1 MDRARG
7 MVDATSGS
15 RSFGNTD
22 ARTTRLVFIY
32 LPAMHTVAI
41 IGGGAAGM
49 MTVATLL
56 ENGFNGQVLLFEKN
70 SRLGAKVII
79 SGGGRCN
86 VTTGFF
92 KKQDLLNKFPRGAD
106 FLPHALATFGP
117 RSIRRWFEV
126 HGVPCKEEEDHRI
139 FPVSDDGKD
148 IVGVFERLFIERAV
162 DVHLK
167 ESIQA
172 ISRTTC
178 SDGTCRGFTLM
189 TDK

>member
-1 MDRARG
+1 
-7 MVDATSGS
+7 
-15 RSFGNTD
+15 
-22 ARTTRLVFIY
+22 
-32 LPAMHTVAI
+32 
-41 IGGGAAGM
+41 M

-56 ENGFNGQVLLFEKN
+56 ENGFRGQILVFEKN

-92 KKQDLLNKFPRGAD
+92 KKQDLLTKYPRGAD

-117 RSIRRWFEV
+117 RAIRRWFET

-148 IVGVFERLFIERAV
+148 IVGVFERLFAEKGV
-162 DVHLK
+162 EVHLK
-167 ESIQA
+167 ESIQT

-189 TDK
+189 SDK

>member
-1 MDRARG
+1 
-7 MVDATSGS
+7 
-15 RSFGNTD
+15 
-22 ARTTRLVFIY
+22 
-32 LPAMHTVAI
+32 
-41 IGGGAAGM
+41 M

-56 ENGFNGQVLLFEKN
+56 ENDFRGQILLFEKN

-92 KKQDLLNKFPRGAD
+92 KKQDLLSKYPRGAD
-106 FLPHALATFGP
+106 FLPHAIAAFGP
-117 RSIRRWFEV
+117 RAIRRWFEA

-178 SDGTCRGFTLM
+178 SNGTCRGFTLM
-189 TDK
+189 SDKGTYQVDAVVLTT